1 MKNNID
7 TKRILST
14 LFTLHHKVMITITE
28 EEGLGTVGEEFKNN
42 IDVAESSANV
52 LSLKISKKDA

>member
-1 MKNNID
+1 
-7 TKRILST
+7 
-14 LFTLHHKVMITITE
+14 MITITE